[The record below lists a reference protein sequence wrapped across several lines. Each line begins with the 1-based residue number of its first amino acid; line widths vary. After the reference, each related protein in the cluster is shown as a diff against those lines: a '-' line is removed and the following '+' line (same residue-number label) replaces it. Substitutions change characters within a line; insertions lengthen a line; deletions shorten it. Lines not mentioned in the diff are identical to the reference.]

1 MQSAPRAERREAE
14 RSESRQPGRMAMP
27 QRRRGGSP
35 VQFIKDTYGELQKVV
50 WPTRQQTTNLT
61 TVVIAVSVAVGI
73 LLGGVDWVFT
83 QIVRQFLV
91 PPLP

>member
-1 MQSAPRAERREAE
+1 
-14 RSESRQPGRMAMP
+14 MALP

-35 VQFIKDTYGELQKVV
+35 VQFIKDTYAELQKVV
-50 WPTRQQTTNLT
+50 WPSRQQTANLT
-61 TVVIAVSVAVGI
+61 TIVLIVSISVGV
-73 LLGGVDWVFT
+73 LLGGIDWIFT